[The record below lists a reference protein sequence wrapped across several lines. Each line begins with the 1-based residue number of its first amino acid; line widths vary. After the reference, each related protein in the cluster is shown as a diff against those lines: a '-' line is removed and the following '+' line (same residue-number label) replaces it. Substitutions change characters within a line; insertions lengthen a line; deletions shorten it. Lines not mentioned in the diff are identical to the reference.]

1 MNTRLISSIL
11 MCAFFAGLVPLSAV
25 AEETGVYSV
34 ESPRRFILEARFG
47 TFQPAVD
54 SDFGNAT
61 PFEDVFGDGMFLMT
75 QLEFEYEIWN
85 KVGIIAVGITAG
97 YSRMAGS
104 GINPSD
110 GTAATDGTAMN
121 VMPLSAQLV
130 YRFDYLAQRYNVPL
144 VPHVKAGLDYWIWWI
159 EDGVGDVAVVNDG
172 GNPKK
177 GYGGTWGGH
186 VGLGIGFLL
195 DFIAPRMAQTF
206 DVDVGVNNSYI
217 FFEYNWAWINDFGVG
232 DRMNLSS
239 GSFIGGLAFEF

>member
-1 MNTRLISSIL
+1 MNRITATVLVTL
-11 MCAFFAGLVPLSAV
+11 VAAGLPAFLSAG
-25 AEETGVYSV
+25 AEETKKSSV
-34 ESPRRFILEARFG
+34 ESPRRFLVEARFG
-47 TFQPAVD
+47 TYQPQVD
-54 SDFGNAT
+54 SDFATAT
-61 PFEDVFGDGMFLMT
+61 PFTDVFGDGMFLMT

-85 KVGIIAVGITAG
+85 KVGIIAVGATAG
-97 YSRMAGS
+97 YSRIVGK
-104 GINPSD
+104 GINPAT
-110 GTAATDGTAMN
+110 GEAATDGTAMN

-130 YRFDYLAQRYNVPL
+130 YRFDYLAQRYKIPL

-159 EDGVGDVAVVNDG
+159 EDGVGDVASVMEG
-172 GNPKK
+172 TSEKK

-186 VGLGIGFLL
+186 VGVGIAFLL
-195 DFIAPRMAQTF
+195 DFIAPKMAQTF